1 MKKVPDTFFACF
13 SRPKNFSDP
22 PVDNWGGG
30 GLKPNQLE
38 VSPGRP
44 GANQIQPSRL
54 SPSCTKGRSMP
65 LHTSSLRP
73 RFVVSSL
80 AALATVVLAAATPA
94 KASPIVIDNFT
105 TAGSVSIAPTT
116 ASNPGSDSVTNSGT
130 FGGLIDRTL
139 FVDILQLSSS
149 RGLRSAS
156 LTIGSGTATATI
168 TNNGAGAGSQSQSR
182 GAIISYGDFV
192 TPVDLTAGGN
202 DRLRVVVGSTVPSG
216 TLFKRYF
223 AAASVGGGFADVFVG
238 EWIANETYEIP
249 FSAFTGVDFSQ
260 VAGLTVGMKNDV
272 DIPGGTAYNNTLT
285 LTSISAVPEPQTLA
299 LLGTAGAAI
308 VGGLIRRRRRNGS

>member
-1 MKKVPDTFFACF
+1 
-13 SRPKNFSDP
+13 
-22 PVDNWGGG
+22 
-30 GLKPNQLE
+30 
-38 VSPGRP
+38 
-44 GANQIQPSRL
+44 
-54 SPSCTKGRSMP
+54 MP

-116 ASNPGSDSVTNSGT
+116 ASTPGSNSVTNSGT
-130 FGGLIDRTL
+130 FGGLIDRN
-139 FVDILQLSSS
+139 LQLDIAQNSS

-168 TNNGAGAGSQSQSR
+168 TNDGAGAGNQFQGR

-223 AAASVGGGFADVFVG
+223 EAFSVGGGYAEFYVG

>member
-1 MKKVPDTFFACF
+1 
-13 SRPKNFSDP
+13 
-22 PVDNWGGG
+22 
-30 GLKPNQLE
+30 
-38 VSPGRP
+38 
-44 GANQIQPSRL
+44 
-54 SPSCTKGRSMP
+54 MP

-139 FVDILQLSSS
+139 FVDILQNNT

-168 TNNGAGAGSQSQSR
+168 TNDGAGAASQSSYR
-182 GAIISYGDFV
+182 GATISYGDFV
-192 TPVDLTAGGN
+192 TTPVDLTAGGN

-260 VAGLTVGMKNDV
+260 VTGLIVGMQNEAT
-272 DIPGGTAYNNTLT
+272 IPGNTAYNNTLT